1 MASSEARLKVSQ
13 QGYCSIKLLKE
24 TEDEYQKAEGNC
36 CPKYSWLLSQFIG
49 WVSSRKDAA
58 SDPHVYELLHKR
70 WSISYE
76 HVHFK
81 LKPTHH
87 KSWSKSSS
95 QYQTLP
101 PVFLLKFFFKEWSIK
116 RWQNIFNRVCNF
128 GVRCTLDLE
137 FLSAPPFA
145 T

>member
-1 MASSEARLKVSQ
+1 MEHGILRGKIEGQPARVLLNQIIERNWGWISEGQR
-13 QGYCSIKLLKE
+13 KLLP
-24 TEDEYQKAEGNC
+24 QIFMI
-36 CPKYSWLLSQFIG
+36 SQFIG
-49 WVSSRKDAA
+49 WVSSWKDAA

-101 PVFLLKFFFKEWSIK
+101 PVFLLK
-116 RWQNIFNRVCNF
+116 IFLKN
-128 GVRCTLDLE
+128 E
-137 FLSAPPFA
+137 A
-145 T
+145 